1 MKRAIALFFIILLC
15 FTITGCGKQ
24 QEYTDYTQ
32 YLTPSASENGTNGGQ
47 SPVQSAQFVGADA
60 DQLPQG
66 QQIAGGQGGS
76 QSAATGQ
83 GQANGQVQA
92 TSAPVYTAPPTAA
105 GTGSGTPQDAAS
117 SDFANVVTIVA
128 TPAPVHTQA
137 PMQVITPTPTP
148 FAIQTPAPTP
158 TPIPNQIRITK
169 SPISETLQE
178 GGSCYFT
185 AYADNSQGITWITVS
200 PDAKNSYLI
209 GDAVKLFPGLN
220 VSGQGTNTLSLANV
234 PYAMNGWRIQA
245 YFSGNGGPQYTA
257 GAYLTVLPGMPV
269 WPTAA
274 PTYKPVDPAES
285 NVAEMAKKAYSDVY
299 YTASANGFSVGNIV
313 NYIYNNGVADFNI
326 TVSNYRYQIIGEFN
340 AYYYAAGN
348 SGYGPAHV
356 MVYDSYGNLQAS
368 VNLSGQGMSAYF
380 ALLSGYLY

>member
-1 MKRAIALFFIILLC
+1 
-15 FTITGCGKQ
+15 
-24 QEYTDYTQ
+24 
-32 YLTPSASENGTNGGQ
+32 
-47 SPVQSAQFVGADA
+47 
-60 DQLPQG
+60 
-66 QQIAGGQGGS
+66 
-76 QSAATGQ
+76 
-83 GQANGQVQA
+83 
-92 TSAPVYTAPPTAA
+92 
-105 GTGSGTPQDAAS
+105 
-117 SDFANVVTIVA
+117 
-128 TPAPVHTQA
+128 
-137 PMQVITPTPTP
+137 
-148 FAIQTPAPTP
+148 
-158 TPIPNQIRITK
+158 
-169 SPISETLQE
+169 
-178 GGSCYFT
+178 
-185 AYADNSQGITWITVS
+185 VS

-257 GAYLTVLPGMPV
+257 GAYLTVLPGAPV

-340 AYYYAAGN
+340 AYCYAAGN

-356 MVYDSYGNLQAS
+356 MVYDNYGNLQAS

>member
-1 MKRAIALFFIILLC
+1 MKRVIALFFIILLC

-128 TPAPVHTQA
+128 TPAPVVTQA
-137 PMQVITPTPTP
+137 PMPVITPTPTP

-158 TPIPNQIRITK
+158 VPNQIRITK

-340 AYYYAAGN
+340 AYCYAAGN

-356 MVYDSYGNLQAS
+356 MVYDNYGNLQAS